1 MTRVLDLLPAWAA
14 RSAVVATFLLGVAAP
29 AAVLAQEEPPAEEAA
44 PAESAPAEGSA
55 AETPAADAAAPDA
68 AAAPAAEGAAT
79 ATGDLQTIPVDAPPP
94 EKVEGQQLDTIEV
107 TGSRIRRS
115 DYETESPILVIKR
128 EDIDRTGLVSIGDIL
143 QNLPQAGAALSRSFN
158 NGGNGATE
166 IDLRNLGSNR
176 VLVLVNGRRWV
187 NGVSAFNTSGVDLN
201 TIPISVIDSIEILKD
216 GASAIYGSD
225 AIAGVINIKTRRDFV
240 GAETRGHY
248 EATEQGD
255 GVSKLLSFSGGTVAG
270 KTSVFIDVSYVD
282 QGPLRSADRDE
293 TSIPKFGIPRD
304 NVSRGSRF
312 MEYGNHIFIPTS
324 NNAQAINAQAGM
336 PQGGVLSACPDI
348 TLGLGLNPNVPVI
361 PLPAGSV
368 VTLCDLTLN
377 RAEHAAGNVV
387 FKRVDMNTDAY
398 NYAPVNYLITPSERT
413 GIYGQISHQ
422 VVDQARFSSE
432 VLYNM
437 RKSSQE
443 LAETP
448 DGLGDLL
455 GVKPFDLGY
464 VAADNP
470 YNPTNPASPYY
481 IPGAEAQDIGRGD
494 PGSGLVGLG
503 AVLRRFKELG
513 PRIFSQNVDTMRIAG
528 GFDGTFDA
536 LAHLYSWDAGFAF
549 GENRLSSTDQ
559 NLVDNERLARA
570 SGPLNDCVP
579 VSDPNTGTISPAPP
593 IASGCVPF
601 DWFGGPGSLTPEM
614 LKYIRYTA
622 VDTSKQRQRLAYANA
637 ATEFPEFAGFL
648 AGPLGAAFGVEYR
661 EEFFTAQPDP
671 LKVNQTSSTN
681 SVGPTRG
688 AYDVT
693 EGYLELRAPVLAD
706 RQWVRDLELS
716 LAGRYSKYSS
726 FGDNLSGKFGVRYR
740 PTDELILRSTYSTA
754 FRAPAITDLYLG
766 QAISFPT
773 VEDPCDKAPAE
784 QTPTEQQNC
793 QADGA
798 TGQATSQIPTV
809 FGGNPDLEPET
820 ADTLSAGF
828 VWSPE
833 RIPDFNFYLDWY
845 SVELEDFIG
854 ALGPDQVLALCYSS
868 PQRSYCDAVHRNDS
882 GQLVRIDAVF
892 QNFAKVAVE
901 GVDFNF
907 DWILPLPEA
916 ITKHVPG
923 QFQWMLDGAYVTKYD
938 QTVPTTTGEETVG
951 LVGVEFGGFGGIPR
965 WKINTGLN
973 WRLANWEA
981 TWNVRYI
988 HHMWESCDD
997 GLGDPGAAGGVL
1009 ENPTPVLSLEQY
1021 GLCSDT
1027 NNPSALFGYSVAD
1040 DGTVT
1045 PGKANELKAT
1055 FYNDLQGTY
1064 SVPDWNAKLTFGVV
1078 NFLDQDPPASRS
1090 AFADSYDKATYD
1102 PWGSRTPY
1110 MRVHIGF

>member
-1 MTRVLDLLPAWAA
+1 MPRSTSLLPVWVVRRAVAVAFAA
-14 RSAVVATFLLGVAAP
+14 ALTLPSVS
-29 AAVLAQEEPPAEEAA
+29 LAQEESTPAEEAV
-44 PAESAPAEGSA
+44 PVEESAPAEQTA
-55 AETPAADAAAPDA
+55 PAEPA
-68 AAAPAAEGAAT
+68 AAAGTEPAASGTAA
-79 ATGDLQTIPVDAPPP
+79 AEPVPTIPVDAPPAEP
-94 EKVEGQQLDTIEV
+94 VEGQQFDSIEV

-128 EDIDRTGLVSIGDIL
+128 EDIERTGLVSIGDIL

-187 NGVSAFNTSGVDLN
+187 NGVSAFNTSAVDLN

-216 GASAIYGSD
+216 GASAVYGSD

-240 GAETRGHY
+240 GAETRGHF
-248 EATEQGD
+248 EATERGD
-255 GVSKLLSFSGGTVAG
+255 GMSKLLSFSGGTVAD
-270 KTSVFIDVSYVD
+270 KTSVFFDVSYVD
-282 QGPLRSADRDE
+282 QGPLRSRDREQTDV
-293 TSIPKFGIPRD
+293 PLFGIPRD
-304 NVSRGSRF
+304 NISRGSRF

-324 NNAQAINAQAGM
+324 NNAQAINAAAGM
-336 PQGGVLSACPDI
+336 PQGGVLSPCPDI
-348 TLGLGLNPNVPVI
+348 TLGLGLDENVPVI

-368 VTLCDLTLN
+368 VPLCDLTLDH
-377 RAEHAAGNVV
+377 AEHAAGNIA
-387 FKRVDMNTDAY
+387 FKRVDLNTDAY

-422 VVDQARFSSE
+422 LHAQARFSSE

-481 IPGAEAQDIGRGD
+481 IPGTEAQDIGRGD

-503 AVLRRFKELG
+503 ATLRRFKELG

-528 GFDGTFDA
+528 GFDGTIDA
-536 LAHLYSWDAGFAF
+536 LAHLYSWDAGYAF

-570 SGPLNDCVP
+570 SGPLNDCVD
-579 VSDPNTGTISPAPP
+579 VEDANAGTISPAPP
-593 IASGCVPF
+593 IAAGCVPF

-622 VDTSKQRQRLAYANA
+622 VDSSKQRQRLAYANV
-637 ATEFPEFAGFL
+637 ATEFPEFGKFL
-648 AGPLGAAFGVEYR
+648 AGPLGVAFGLEYR
-661 EEFFTAQPDP
+661 EEFYTAQPDP

-688 AYDVT
+688 AYDVK
-693 EGYLELRAPVLAD
+693 EGYLELRAPIIAD
-706 RQWVRDLELS
+706 REWIQDLELS
-716 LAGRYSKYSS
+716 VAGRYSQYSS
-726 FGDNLSGKFGVRYR
+726 FGDNLAGKFGVLYR
-740 PTDELILRSTYSTA
+740 PVDELILRSTYSTA

-766 QAISFPT
+766 QAVSFPT
-773 VEDPCDKAPAE
+773 VRDPCEKAPAD
-784 QTPTEQQNC
+784 QTAAEQQNC

-809 FGGNPDLEPET
+809 FGGNPDLEPEL

-833 RIPDFNFYLDWY
+833 RVPDFNVYLDWY
-845 SVELEDFIG
+845 SVEIEGFIG
-854 ALGPDQVLALCYSS
+854 ALGPDQVLALCYSA
-868 PQRSYCDAVHRNDS
+868 PQRAYCDAVHRNDS
-882 GQLVRIDAVF
+882 GQLVQIDAVF

-901 GVDFNF
+901 GVDFNV
-907 DWILPLPEA
+907 DWILPLPET

-923 QFQWMLDGAYVTKYD
+923 QFQWVLDAAYVTKYD
-938 QTVPTTTGEETVG
+938 QTIPTTTGEETIG

-965 WKINTGLN
+965 WKINTGMN

-997 GLGDPGAAGGVL
+997 GRGDPGAQGQVL

-1021 GLCSDT
+1021 GLCSDP
-1027 NNPSALFGYSVAD
+1027 NNQSFLFGYSVAE

-1064 SVPDWNAKLTFGVV
+1064 SLPDWNAKLSFGVV

-1110 MRVHIGF
+1110 LRVHVGF